1 MRFKRVFAAEFRI
14 FVFLTFIFFPV
25 RYIRKGENNMKN
37 LTSLTHDKAFKAIAK
52 ECPEFFYNLLHL
64 ITGIDINRIKAGKL
78 LDTKFINSKKRFKD
92 LDLLFMVDENLII
105 NIEVSKYNG
114 GYNLTKNTSYFCEVH
129 KEFCRNDDGSYKSDF
144 QVIQIVLCQNNN
156 VGNFLIEEEY
166 LYAETYYGQKKKI
179 ISVININ
186 LDKVADS
193 KYNKDVSKE
202 LLKYLTFLSIT
213 NKDELEKLSKNH
225 KALKEVLDYM
235 IKFDR
240 KHGIVIR
247 DEEDEFQAIMASERR
262 EARELG
268 LSEGQERG
276 IAIGEARGET
286 RGIAIGEARGEKRGE
301 NKKTVE
307 SIRNMKSMGFE
318 DSIIMQALNTDE
330 YTLKN
335 ALSLKM

>member
-1 MRFKRVFAAEFRI
+1 
-14 FVFLTFIFFPV
+14 
-25 RYIRKGENNMKN
+25 MKN

-286 RGIAIGEARGEKRGE
+286 RGIAIGEARGE

-307 SIRNMKSMGFE
+307 SIRNIKSMGFE
-318 DSIIMQALNTDE
+318 DNIIMQALNTDE

>member
-1 MRFKRVFAAEFRI
+1 
-14 FVFLTFIFFPV
+14 
-25 RYIRKGENNMKN
+25 MKN
-37 LTSLTHDKAFKAIAK
+37 LTSLTHDKVFKAIAK

-129 KEFCRNDDGSYKSDF
+129 KEFCRNYDGSYKSDF

-262 EARELG
+262 KAKELG

-286 RGIAIGEARGEKRGE
+286 RGIAIGEARGLKRGE

-318 DSIIMQALNTDE
+318 DNIIMQALNTDE

>member
-1 MRFKRVFAAEFRI
+1 
-14 FVFLTFIFFPV
+14 
-25 RYIRKGENNMKN
+25 MKN
-37 LTSLTHDKAFKAIAK
+37 LTSLTHDKVFKAIAK

-193 KYNKDVSKE
+193 KYNKNVSKE

-262 EARELG
+262 EAKELG

-286 RGIAIGEARGEKRGE
+286 RGIAIGEARGLKRGE

-318 DSIIMQALNTDE
+318 DNIIMQALNTDE

>member
-1 MRFKRVFAAEFRI
+1 
-14 FVFLTFIFFPV
+14 
-25 RYIRKGENNMKN
+25 MKN

-179 ISVININ
+179 ISIINTN

-262 EARELG
+262 EAKELG

-286 RGIAIGEARGEKRGE
+286 RGIAIGEARGE

-318 DSIIMQALNTDE
+318 DNIIMQALNTDE

>member
-1 MRFKRVFAAEFRI
+1 
-14 FVFLTFIFFPV
+14 
-25 RYIRKGENNMKN
+25 MKN

-179 ISVININ
+179 ISIININ

-262 EARELG
+262 EAKELG
-268 LSEGQERG
+268 LSEGKERG

-286 RGIAIGEARGEKRGE
+286 RGIAIGEARGE

-318 DSIIMQALNTDE
+318 DNIIMQALNTDE

>member
-1 MRFKRVFAAEFRI
+1 
-14 FVFLTFIFFPV
+14 
-25 RYIRKGENNMKN
+25 MKN

-179 ISVININ
+179 ISIINTN

-262 EARELG
+262 EAKELG
-268 LSEGQERG
+268 LSEAKERG

-286 RGIAIGEARGEKRGE
+286 RGIAIGEARGE

-318 DSIIMQALNTDE
+318 DNIIMQALNTDE

>member
-1 MRFKRVFAAEFRI
+1 MQNI
-14 FVFLTFIFFPV
+14 
-25 RYIRKGENNMKN
+25 
-37 LTSLTHDKAFKAIAK
+37 TSLTHDKAFKAIAK

-64 ITGIDINRIKAGKL
+64 ITGIDIKRIKAGKL
-78 LDTKFINSKKRFKD
+78 LDTKFINNKKRFKD

-114 GYNLTKNTSYFCEVH
+114 GYNLTKNTSYFCEAH

-156 VGNFLIEEEY
+156 AGDFLIQEEY

-193 KYNKDVSKE
+193 KYNKNVSKE

-262 EARELG
+262 EAKELG
-268 LSEGQERG
+268 LSEGKKLGQERG

-286 RGIAIGEARGEKRGE
+286 RGIAIGEARGETRGIAIGEARGE

-318 DSIIMQALNTDE
+318 DNIIMQALNTDE

>member
-1 MRFKRVFAAEFRI
+1 
-14 FVFLTFIFFPV
+14 
-25 RYIRKGENNMKN
+25 MKN

-156 VGNFLIEEEY
+156 VGNFLIDEAY

>member
-1 MRFKRVFAAEFRI
+1 
-14 FVFLTFIFFPV
+14 
-25 RYIRKGENNMKN
+25 
-37 LTSLTHDKAFKAIAK
+37 
-52 ECPEFFYNLLHL
+52 
-64 ITGIDINRIKAGKL
+64 
-78 LDTKFINSKKRFKD
+78 
-92 LDLLFMVDENLII
+92 
-105 NIEVSKYNG
+105 
-114 GYNLTKNTSYFCEVH
+114 
-129 KEFCRNDDGSYKSDF
+129 
-144 QVIQIVLCQNNN
+144 
-156 VGNFLIEEEY
+156 
-166 LYAETYYGQKKKI
+166 
-179 ISVININ
+179 
-186 LDKVADS
+186 
-193 KYNKDVSKE
+193 
-202 LLKYLTFLSIT
+202 
-213 NKDELEKLSKNH
+213 
-225 KALKEVLDYM
+225 M

-286 RGIAIGEARGEKRGE
+286 RGIAIGEARGE

>member
-1 MRFKRVFAAEFRI
+1 MQNI
-14 FVFLTFIFFPV
+14 
-25 RYIRKGENNMKN
+25 
-37 LTSLTHDKAFKAIAK
+37 TSLTHDKAFKAIAK
-52 ECPEFFYNLLHL
+52 ECPDFFYNLLHL
-64 ITGIDINRIKAGKL
+64 ITGISLERIKAGKL

-166 LYAETYYGQKKKI
+166 LYVETYYGQKKKI

-213 NKDELEKLSKNH
+213 NKEELEKLSKNH

-262 EARELG
+262 EAKELG

-286 RGIAIGEARGEKRGE
+286 RGIAIGEARGE

-318 DSIIMQALNTDE
+318 DNIIMQALNTDE

>member
-1 MRFKRVFAAEFRI
+1 
-14 FVFLTFIFFPV
+14 
-25 RYIRKGENNMKN
+25 MKN

-318 DSIIMQALNTDE
+318 DKIIMQALNTDE

>member
-1 MRFKRVFAAEFRI
+1 
-14 FVFLTFIFFPV
+14 
-25 RYIRKGENNMKN
+25 MKN

-144 QVIQIVLCQNNN
+144 QVIQIVLCQNHN

-213 NKDELEKLSKNH
+213 NKEELEKLSKYH

-276 IAIGEARGET
+276 IAIGEARGE
-286 RGIAIGEARGEKRGE
+286 

>member
-1 MRFKRVFAAEFRI
+1 
-14 FVFLTFIFFPV
+14 
-25 RYIRKGENNMKN
+25 MKN

-193 KYNKDVSKE
+193 KYNEDVSKE

-213 NKDELEKLSKNH
+213 NKDELEKLPKNH

-262 EARELG
+262 EAKELG

-276 IAIGEARGET
+276 IAIGEA
-286 RGIAIGEARGEKRGE
+286 RGE

-318 DSIIMQALNTDE
+318 DNIIMQALNTDE

>member
-1 MRFKRVFAAEFRI
+1 
-14 FVFLTFIFFPV
+14 
-25 RYIRKGENNMKN
+25 MKK

-52 ECPEFFYNLLHL
+52 ECPEFFYNLLYL
-64 ITGIDINRIKAGKL
+64 ITGIDIKRIKAGKL

-114 GYNLTKNTSYFCEVH
+114 GYNLTKNTSYFCKVH

-156 VGNFLIEEEY
+156 AGDFLIQEEY

-193 KYNKDVSKE
+193 KYNKNVSKE

-262 EARELG
+262 EAKELG

-286 RGIAIGEARGEKRGE
+286 RGIAIGEARGLKRGE

-318 DSIIMQALNTDE
+318 DNIIMQALNTDE

>member
-1 MRFKRVFAAEFRI
+1 
-14 FVFLTFIFFPV
+14 
-25 RYIRKGENNMKN
+25 MKN

-166 LYAETYYGQKKKI
+166 LYAETYYGQKEKI

-262 EARELG
+262 EAKELG

-286 RGIAIGEARGEKRGE
+286 RGIAIGEARGLKRGE

-318 DSIIMQALNTDE
+318 DNIIMQALNTDE

>member
-1 MRFKRVFAAEFRI
+1 
-14 FVFLTFIFFPV
+14 
-25 RYIRKGENNMKN
+25 MKN
-37 LTSLTHDKAFKAIAK
+37 LTSLTHDKAFKAIVK

-276 IAIGEARGET
+276 IAIGEARGE
-286 RGIAIGEARGEKRGE
+286 

>member
-1 MRFKRVFAAEFRI
+1 
-14 FVFLTFIFFPV
+14 
-25 RYIRKGENNMKN
+25 
-37 LTSLTHDKAFKAIAK
+37 
-52 ECPEFFYNLLHL
+52 
-64 ITGIDINRIKAGKL
+64 
-78 LDTKFINSKKRFKD
+78 
-92 LDLLFMVDENLII
+92 
-105 NIEVSKYNG
+105 
-114 GYNLTKNTSYFCEVH
+114 
-129 KEFCRNDDGSYKSDF
+129 
-144 QVIQIVLCQNNN
+144 
-156 VGNFLIEEEY
+156 
-166 LYAETYYGQKKKI
+166 
-179 ISVININ
+179 
-186 LDKVADS
+186 
-193 KYNKDVSKE
+193 
-202 LLKYLTFLSIT
+202 
-213 NKDELEKLSKNH
+213 
-225 KALKEVLDYM
+225 M

-268 LSEGQERG
+268 LSEGQKLGQERG

-286 RGIAIGEARGEKRGE
+286 RGIAIGEARGETRGIAIGEARGE

>member
-25 RYIRKGENNMKN
+25 RYISKGENNMKN

-276 IAIGEARGET
+276 IAIGEARGE
-286 RGIAIGEARGEKRGE
+286 

-330 YTLKN
+330 YTLKS

>member
-1 MRFKRVFAAEFRI
+1 
-14 FVFLTFIFFPV
+14 
-25 RYIRKGENNMKN
+25 MKN

-64 ITGIDINRIKAGKL
+64 ITGVDINKIKAGKL

-129 KEFCRNDDGSYKSDF
+129 KEFCRNDDGSYKSYF

-179 ISVININ
+179 ISIININ

-225 KALKEVLDYM
+225 NALKEVLDYM

-262 EARELG
+262 EAKELG
-268 LSEGQERG
+268 LSEGQERGIAIGETRG

-286 RGIAIGEARGEKRGE
+286 RGIAIGEARGE

>member
-1 MRFKRVFAAEFRI
+1 
-14 FVFLTFIFFPV
+14 
-25 RYIRKGENNMKN
+25 MKN

-330 YTLKN
+330 YTLKS

>member
-1 MRFKRVFAAEFRI
+1 
-14 FVFLTFIFFPV
+14 
-25 RYIRKGENNMKN
+25 
-37 LTSLTHDKAFKAIAK
+37 
-52 ECPEFFYNLLHL
+52 
-64 ITGIDINRIKAGKL
+64 
-78 LDTKFINSKKRFKD
+78 
-92 LDLLFMVDENLII
+92 
-105 NIEVSKYNG
+105 
-114 GYNLTKNTSYFCEVH
+114 
-129 KEFCRNDDGSYKSDF
+129 
-144 QVIQIVLCQNNN
+144 
-156 VGNFLIEEEY
+156 
-166 LYAETYYGQKKKI
+166 
-179 ISVININ
+179 
-186 LDKVADS
+186 
-193 KYNKDVSKE
+193 
-202 LLKYLTFLSIT
+202 
-213 NKDELEKLSKNH
+213 
-225 KALKEVLDYM
+225 EVLDYM

-268 LSEGQERG
+268 LSEGQKLGQERG

-318 DSIIMQALNTDE
+318 DNIIMQALNTDE

>member
-1 MRFKRVFAAEFRI
+1 
-14 FVFLTFIFFPV
+14 
-25 RYIRKGENNMKN
+25 MKN

-52 ECPEFFYNLLHL
+52 ECPDFFYNLLHL
-64 ITGIDINRIKAGKL
+64 ITGISLERIKAGKL
-78 LDTKFINSKKRFKD
+78 LDTKFINNKKRFKD

-114 GYNLTKNTSYFCEVH
+114 GYNLTKNTSYFCEAH

-156 VGNFLIEEEY
+156 AGDFLIQEEY

-202 LLKYLTFLSIT
+202 LLEYLTFLSIT

-240 KHGIVIR
+240 KNGIVIR

-262 EARELG
+262 EAKELG
-268 LSEGQERG
+268 LSEGQERGIAIGETRG

-286 RGIAIGEARGEKRGE
+286 RGIAIGEARGLKRGE

-318 DSIIMQALNTDE
+318 DNIIMQALNTDE

>member
-1 MRFKRVFAAEFRI
+1 
-14 FVFLTFIFFPV
+14 
-25 RYIRKGENNMKN
+25 MKN
-37 LTSLTHDKAFKAIAK
+37 LTSLTHDKVFKAIAK

-276 IAIGEARGET
+276 IAIGEARGE
-286 RGIAIGEARGEKRGE
+286 

-330 YTLKN
+330 YTLKS

>member
-276 IAIGEARGET
+276 IAIGEARGE
-286 RGIAIGEARGEKRGE
+286 

-330 YTLKN
+330 YTLKS

>member
-1 MRFKRVFAAEFRI
+1 
-14 FVFLTFIFFPV
+14 
-25 RYIRKGENNMKN
+25 MKN

-105 NIEVSKYNG
+105 NIEVSKYNS

-268 LSEGQERG
+268 LSEGKERG

>member
-1 MRFKRVFAAEFRI
+1 
-14 FVFLTFIFFPV
+14 
-25 RYIRKGENNMKN
+25 MKN

-129 KEFCRNDDGSYKSDF
+129 KEFCRNNDGSYKSDF

-166 LYAETYYGQKKKI
+166 LYVETYYGQKKKI

-286 RGIAIGEARGEKRGE
+286 RGIAIGEARGE

-330 YTLKN
+330 YTLKS